1 MKTYTLQASMRYS
14 VQAVPI
20 EAIDDESAMMF
31 AIDQILGR
39 AKTSSTW
46 AKGLI
51 TLSDPDG
58 NVIQTM
64 DAKPGAEVYEGV
76 EDMFDQF
83 MVNLARRAKH

>member
-1 MKTYTLQASMRYS
+1 MRYS
-14 VQAVPI
+14 VQAIPI
-20 EAIDDESAMMF
+20 EAIDDESAMMI

-64 DAKPGAEVYEGV
+64 DAKPDPEFEEIEVT
-76 EDMFDQF
+76 FDKF
-83 MVNLARRAKH
+83 MTNLARRANH

>member
-1 MKTYTLQASMRYS
+1 MRYS

-64 DAKPGAEVYEGV
+64 DAKPDPEFEEVE
-76 EDMFDQF
+76 ETFDRF
-83 MVNLARRAKH
+83 MVNLARRANH

>member
-1 MKTYTLQASMRYS
+1 MRYS

-20 EAIDDESAMMF
+20 EAIDDESAMMI

-64 DAKPGAEVYEGV
+64 DAKPDPEFEEIEVT
-76 EDMFDQF
+76 FDRF
-83 MVNLARRAKH
+83 MTNLARRANH

>member
-1 MKTYTLQASMRYS
+1 MKTYTLQASTRYS

-20 EAIDDESAMMF
+20 EAIDDESAMVI

-58 NVIQTM
+58 TVIQTM
-64 DAKPGAEVYEGV
+64 DARPDAEYEGV
-76 EDMFDQF
+76 EDIFDQF
-83 MVNLARRAKH
+83 MVNLARRATH

>member
-1 MKTYTLQASMRYS
+1 MKTYTLQASTRYS

-51 TLSDPDG
+51 TLCDPDG
-58 NVIQTM
+58 TVIQTM
-64 DAKPGAEVYEGV
+64 DAKPGAEFEGV

-83 MVNLARRAKH
+83 MVNLAGRAKH